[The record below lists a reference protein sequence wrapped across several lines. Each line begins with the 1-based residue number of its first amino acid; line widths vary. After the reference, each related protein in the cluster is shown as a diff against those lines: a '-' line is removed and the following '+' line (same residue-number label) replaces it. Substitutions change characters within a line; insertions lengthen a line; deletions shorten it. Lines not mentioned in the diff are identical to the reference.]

1 VDHADHFRTGI
12 ELFNEGHYWHAHE
25 AWEDIWKVED
35 DAQSRLFYKGII
47 QTAAALVHWQR
58 GNSRGLTLNWRKARA
73 KLQQLPPRFN
83 GLDLELLIKA
93 MDMFETARGE
103 ELQPPQ
109 LVLGA
114 SR

>member
-1 VDHADHFRTGI
+1 VDHAEQFRAGI
-12 ELFNEGHYWHAHE
+12 QLFNEGHYWHAHE
-25 AWEDIWKVED
+25 AWEDVWKAED

-58 GNSRGLTLNWRKARA
+58 GNPRGLTLNWRKARA

-83 GLDLELLIKA
+83 DLDLENLIKA
-93 MDMFETARGE
+93 MDMFETGRGE

-114 SR
+114 PH